1 MVGEAS
7 SRKNETRT
15 WNERLPSSLSST
27 PGDGEP
33 PMLKV
38 ADLRYLDFGPF
49 SFSVERGRCLG
60 VSGPSGSG
68 KSLMLRALADL
79 DPHAGSV
86 GLDGVDAGSIPAHEW
101 RQRVGYL
108 PASSAWWAERV
119 GDHFA
124 PGTVIDSL
132 GFGNEV
138 LDWEVR
144 RLSSGEKQR
153 LGLLRM
159 LAQSPEV
166 LLLDEPSANLDPEN
180 AAAVEALLLALL
192 QDGDRAMVLVSH
204 DEAQLE
210 RLANDRLVLV

>member
-1 MVGEAS
+1 MATVCH
-7 SRKNETRT
+7 
-15 WNERLPSSLSST
+15 T
-27 PGDGEP
+27 PNDEP
-33 PMLKV
+33 PEESHPAGPMLSV
-38 ADLRYLDFGPF
+38 AELGYLNFGPF
-49 SFSVERGRCLG
+49 SFTVERGQCLG

-79 DPHAGSV
+79 DPHRGLVA
-86 GLDGVDAGSIPAHEW
+86 LDGADAGSMAAHTW
-101 RQRVGYL
+101 RKRVGYL

-159 LAQSPEV
+159 LAQSPKV

-180 AAAVEALLLALL
+180 AAAIEALL
-192 QDGDRAMVLVSH
+192 QAMLKEGSRVMILVSH
-204 DEAQLE
+204 DEAQLD
-210 RLANDRLVLV
+210 RLADQRLVLA